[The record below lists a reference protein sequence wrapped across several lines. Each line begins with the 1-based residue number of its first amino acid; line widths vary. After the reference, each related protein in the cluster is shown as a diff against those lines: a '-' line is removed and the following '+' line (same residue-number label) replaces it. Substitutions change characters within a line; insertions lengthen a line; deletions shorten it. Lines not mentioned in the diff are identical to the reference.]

1 MVQSADNLTQI
12 QKVRLVRVLEAGF
25 NAAQGAPDGAWLS
38 RIESAQMGKP
48 NDVILQYLAGRVC
61 MRLSLWGKAQQLL
74 TQSLTRLQDPDLQR
88 DAWRALAQLAEQ
100 RNDVTAA
107 SEAYREAAKR

>member
-1 MVQSADNLTQI
+1 MVQSTESLTLA
-12 QKVRLVRVLEAGF
+12 QKVRLVRVLETGF
-25 NAAQGAPDGAWLS
+25 NADHNVPDAAWLS

-48 NDVILQYLAGRVC
+48 NDVVLQYLAGRVC

-74 TQSLTRLQDPDLQR
+74 KQSLTRLQDPDLQR

-100 RNDVTAA
+100 RNDIQAA
-107 SEAYREAAKR
+107 SHAYRQAAKR